1 MYIYTTKLLGMA
13 QKVTLLFK
21 EENVDFAK
29 REAKRRGTS
38 MSKMLDEH
46 LDLLKRIHK
55 KMKNAKND
63 PFIEKFGGMLK
74 SDKNE
79 DAKSR

>member
-1 MYIYTTKLLGMA
+1 MA

-55 KMKNAKND
+55 KMLHAKTD

>member
-1 MYIYTTKLLGMA
+1 MA

-38 MSKMLDEH
+38 MSRMLDEY
-46 LDLLKRIHK
+46 LDLLKRIDK
-55 KMKNAKND
+55 KMKS
-63 PFIEKFGGMLK
+63 EKLHPYVKEVSGMINTG
-74 SDKNE
+74 KNE
-79 DAKSR
+79 RVR

>member
-1 MYIYTTKLLGMA
+1 MA

-38 MSKMLDEH
+38 MSKMLDEY
-46 LDLLKRIHK
+46 LDLLKKVEK
-55 KMKNAKND
+55 KMKSEKLH
-63 PFIEKFGGMLK
+63 PFVKEVGGMINTG
-74 SDKNE
+74 KNE
-79 DAKSR
+79 RVR

>member
-1 MYIYTTKLLGMA
+1 MA
-13 QKVTLLFK
+13 QKVTLLFT
-21 EENVDFAK
+21 ETNVEFAK
-29 REAKRRGTS
+29 KEAKRRGTS

-46 LDLLKRIHK
+46 LDILKRIHK
-55 KMKNAKND
+55 KMSNAKPD
-63 PFIEKFGGMLK
+63 PFIKEFGGMLK